1 MFTTDRKRGK
11 KDIEINR
18 RLMYMVP
25 INLGFYYNPIL
36 IEMKGGWWQTKE
48 DKAFGALM
56 PSNCLVVKGDFI
68 STILEFIYIML
79 LMTLHRNHFSF
90 KVKVRFCVNEY

>member
-48 DKAFGALM
+48 DKAFG
-56 PSNCLVVKGDFI
+56 
-68 STILEFIYIML
+68 
-79 LMTLHRNHFSF
+79 H
-90 KVKVRFCVNEY
+90 